1 MHRFLGFKAESL
13 LWSHS
18 APGGPGIL
26 QSWTRPGTTCSRHP
40 VLVKKSREL
49 EQHQDLPERYGYNW
63 SKQWISSVRI
73 AVANCRSSIPP
84 QTKQYPLHITV
95 YEWLRQ
101 LDLLFFCSWI
111 PAQTLADSSRRREE
125 AQKEVPGPQRAP
137 VLVENVEKERNIN
150 RGNSMKNT
158 NFAMEDFDEGE
169 STLAIF
175 RVCQVEQD
183 SFADNSPIKNIM

>member
-101 LDLLFFCSWI
+101 LDLLFFFAVESLHRHWLIAPGDEKRLKKRSLGHKGPRCWWKTLKKRGISIGGTQWRTPILRWKILMRGRALWQSSEFAKWNRTPLQTI
-111 PAQTLADSSRRREE
+111 PLLKT
-125 AQKEVPGPQRAP
+125 
-137 VLVENVEKERNIN
+137 
-150 RGNSMKNT
+150 
-158 NFAMEDFDEGE
+158 
-169 STLAIF
+169 
-175 RVCQVEQD
+175 
-183 SFADNSPIKNIM
+183 